1 MSRYSALV
9 LLQLRKAGDTKAA
22 FAHYITRMDVC
33 EGRFIMTR
41 VTILAGAAAAAI
53 LLGIAVLG
61 AESRWDKSAEA
72 APQAVAAQSHSQ
84 Q

>member
-1 MSRYSALV
+1 
-9 LLQLRKAGDTKAA
+9 
-22 FAHYITRMDVC
+22 
-33 EGRFIMTR
+33 MTR

>member
-1 MSRYSALV
+1 
-9 LLQLRKAGDTKAA
+9 
-22 FAHYITRMDVC
+22 
-33 EGRFIMTR
+33 MTR

-61 AESRWDKSAEA
+61 AEPRWGKSAEVA
-72 APQAVAAQSHSQ
+72 SPAVAVQSHSQ